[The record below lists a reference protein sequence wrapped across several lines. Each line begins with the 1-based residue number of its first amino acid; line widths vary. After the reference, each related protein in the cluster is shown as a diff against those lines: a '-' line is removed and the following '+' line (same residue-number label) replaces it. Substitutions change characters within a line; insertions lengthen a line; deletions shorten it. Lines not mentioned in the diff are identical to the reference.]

1 MACRATHIDQSG
13 YARPSALPDDFRGS
27 PEHARA
33 SMLGKAY
40 FRDRWR
46 RQRNRYFDRYRF
58 RKIAWIVT
66 RRGAL
71 RRLLNFAIYLV
82 ECGRVARV
90 HYKPVVANIEPGN
103 SCNLSCPGCVTGGRN
118 PQVRKRRRTTFEDMK
133 QRIDRFAPWALQLQ
147 LYHWGEPFLNPDVLK
162 ACSHATQKGI
172 WTTIHSNLSLHI
184 DSRRIVESG
193 LCNLVVSV
201 DGASQKVYE
210 QYRVKGDLELV
221 LSNIR
226 AIADEKRRSKRGLP
240 WISAKFLVFDHN
252 WHEATEF
259 EHLAFGAGADEVLFV
274 GGLMDVIHQTDR
286 VAAEREFDLTELRY
300 VERRLEPGCRELWET
315 ISMDSDGGVF
325 PCCDSFRD
333 KDLFATDATAR
344 GMSTGDLWNDEKWLR
359 ARTFFTKEASHLPA
373 DLPSPCNTC
382 ERVLRHARARSVLS
396 K

>member
-1 MACRATHIDQSG
+1 MAYQSSEVDQAG

-46 RQRNRYFDRYRF
+46 RHRKRYFDRYRF
-58 RKIAWIVT
+58 RKIRWILT
-66 RRGAL
+66 RRGVL
-71 RRLLNFAIYLV
+71 RRLLNYAIYLV
-82 ECGRVARV
+82 EYGRVARV
-90 HYKPVVANIEPGN
+90 HYKPVVASIEPGN

-118 PQVRKRRRTTFEDMK
+118 PQVRKRRRTSFEDMK
-133 QRIDRFAPWALQLQ
+133 RRIDRFGPWALQLQ
-147 LYHWGEPFLNPDVLK
+147 LFHWGEPFLNPDVLK

-172 WTTIHSNLSLHI
+172 WTTIHSNLSLPI

-201 DGASQKVYE
+201 DGASQEAYE

-221 LSNIR
+221 FSNIR
-226 AIADEKRRSKRGLP
+226 AIADEKHRLKQVLP

-252 WHEATEF
+252 WHEAAEF
-259 EHLAFGAGADEVLFV
+259 KRLALDAGADEVLFV
-274 GGLMDVIHQTDR
+274 GGLTDVIHHTGR
-286 VAAEREFDLTELRY
+286 VAAEREFDLAELCY

-315 ISMDSDGGVF
+315 ISIDSDGGAF

-333 KDLFATDATAR
+333 RDLFATEAAAG
-344 GMSTGDLWNDEKWLR
+344 GMSVGELWNNEKWLR
-359 ARTFFTKEASHLPA
+359 ARAFFTDETSNLPA

-382 ERVLRHARARSVLS
+382 ERVLRHARARSAPS